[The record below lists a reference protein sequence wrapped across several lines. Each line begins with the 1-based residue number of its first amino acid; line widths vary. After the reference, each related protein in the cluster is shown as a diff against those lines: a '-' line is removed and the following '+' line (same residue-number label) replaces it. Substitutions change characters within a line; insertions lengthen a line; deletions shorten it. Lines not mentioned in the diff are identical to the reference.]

1 LSVIP
6 NGREE
11 SREKSGNGHRFLTS
25 VRNDKKNIYHQECKA
40 HLAKKFIL
48 NQLIA
53 TTLETLLSQALRWN
67 PSSSQTLQK
76 LSGKIIRIETS
87 GIELTLFPDNQGII
101 VLSHYDGDVDVCISG
116 APFTLLRLL
125 LQDEASNN
133 PDVTIKGKMSLAQH
147 LFQLLKELDIDWEEQ
162 LAQRL
167 GDIPAHKLG
176 TLFRQCQNYTR
187 VRLDSLQHNIS
198 EYLQEETRHL
208 PTPTEM
214 ETFLNAVDTLRD
226 DLERL
231 EQRVRRLT

>member
-1 LSVIP
+1 MHIFFFI
-6 NGREE
+6 R
-11 SREKSGNGHRFLTS
+11 
-25 VRNDKKNIYHQECKA
+25 D
-40 HLAKKFIL
+40 KFIL

-53 TTLETLLSQALRWN
+53 TTLETLLNQALRWN

-76 LSGKIIRIETS
+76 LSGKIIRIESS
-87 GIELTLFPDNQGII
+87 GIELTLFPDNQSII
-101 VLSHYDGDVDVCISG
+101 VLSDYHGDVDVCISG

-125 LQDEASNN
+125 LQDEATLSNN
-133 PDVTIKGKMSLAQH
+133 PDVTITGEMSVAQQLLH
-147 LFQLLKELDIDWEEQ
+147 LLKELDIDWEEQ

-176 TLFRQCQNYTR
+176 TLFRQCQNYTS
-187 VRLDSLQHNIS
+187 VRLDNLQHNIS

-208 PTPTEM
+208 PTPPEM

>member
-1 LSVIP
+1 VI
-6 NGREE
+6 
-11 SREKSGNGHRFLTS
+11 LA
-25 VRNDKKNIYHQECKA
+25 QECKA
-40 HLAKKFIL
+40 YLAQFFFIREKFIL

-53 TTLETLLSQALRWN
+53 ITLETLLNQALRWN
-67 PSSSQTLQK
+67 PSNSLQK

-87 GIELTLFPDNQGII
+87 GIELTLFPDKQAIL
-101 VLSHYDGDVDVCISG
+101 VLSHYEGKVDVCISG

-125 LQDEASNN
+125 LQDEATLSNN
-133 PDVTIKGKMSLAQH
+133 PDVTIKGKMSIAQH

-167 GDIPAHKLG
+167 GDIPAHKLA
-176 TLFRQCQNYTR
+176 TLFRQGKNYTNT
-187 VRLDSLQHNIS
+187 RLDSLQHNIS

-208 PTPTEM
+208 PPRPEM

-231 EQRVRRLT
+231 EQRVRRLA